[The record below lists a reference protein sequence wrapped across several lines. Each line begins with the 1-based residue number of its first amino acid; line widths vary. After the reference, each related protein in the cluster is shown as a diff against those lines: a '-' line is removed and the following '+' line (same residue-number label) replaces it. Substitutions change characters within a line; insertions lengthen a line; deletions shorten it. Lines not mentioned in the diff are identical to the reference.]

1 MTRAIEEQAPAP
13 FNSLL
18 LAAQIVERGQ
28 IRYTPAGVPVL
39 ELKLGHAS
47 QCIEAGAPRQV
58 AFEAAA
64 VALGPMAL
72 RADAAPLGCALQFE
86 GFLAQKSLKS
96 KTLVIHITNIS
107 APVADT

>member
-1 MTRAIEEQAPAP
+1 MTRESTATAQAPS
-13 FNSLL
+13 NTVV

-28 IRYTPAGVPVL
+28 VRYTPAGVPVL
-39 ELKLGHAS
+39 ELRLGHAS

-72 RADAAPLGCALQFE
+72 RADAAPAGCTLRFE

>member
-1 MTRAIEEQAPAP
+1 MAEQASAPAAP
-13 FNSLL
+13 NSVV

-28 IRYTPAGVPVL
+28 LRYTPAGVPVL

-47 QCIEAGAPRQV
+47 QCMEAGVPRQI
-58 AFEAAA
+58 AFEASA

-72 RADAAPLGCALQFE
+72 MADAAPMGCALRFD

-96 KTLVIHITNIS
+96 KMLVIHIMNIS